1 MLTRAVSYVQLAG
14 VVLKGYI
21 NAHWDSA
28 DLKFVEPQT
37 TPQDKVRLAPAPLLY
52 LCTPWVGLHDDRRCA
67 FGRRPSVRHCPR
79 DSLIPRARSVR
90 RRYYCTPHLSPST
103 LEPCGQMAH
112 THCSRV
118 QAMAIASIA
127 HWDWPGEWPNLIEE
141 LGDEPTFTHGPRAC
155 IG

>member
-28 DLKFVEPQT
+28 DVKFVEPQT

-52 LCTPWVGLHDDRRCA
+52 LCTPWVGLHDDRSCA

-90 RRYYCTPHLSPST
+90 RRYCTSL
-103 LEPCGQMAH
+103 LALL
-112 THCSRV
+112 SRV
-118 QAMAIASIA
+118 AR
-127 HWDWPGEWPNLIEE
+127 WLT
-141 LGDEPTFTHGPRAC
+141 PTALACRPWRSLRSRTGTGPANGPVSSKSSVMSPPLLMVLVRA
-155 IG
+155 